1 MSFYEW
7 FFLQKDRT
15 PEGMFSFAHIFS
27 VSISLTIFILA
38 AYLLGKKYKNN
49 EKGQFW
55 TLLISGIAVDLVFI
69 IKMIYL
75 LWDTDNFFES
85 LIGNA
90 PLYLCDMQIF
100 IIPLAALTKGRFK
113 NWCLDFVAIWGLLM
127 GFLGTYFAG
136 NIYYGNT
143 AICFFS
149 IISLLNHC
157 ISAFAAFFIFMCK
170 LNKMERRD
178 IPFTVA
184 ILLVFMTTA
193 LIIDYVDNHN
203 FMFFFF
209 GDGTPFVLFDQLVH
223 EIKPLYQ
230 LEIYILQTGYMVGFY
245 FVYYWVTSLIKKA
258 KEKNANYDV
267 DKNEV
272 IKKVVLLNWLSL
284 GILGAA
290 LVILLIGT
298 IIPIPN
304 GQIVGVILKLVATVM
319 GVGSFTLLI
328 IRDFKYKTK
337 LQTPNE

>member
-1 MSFYEW
+1 MNFYEW

-27 VSISLTIFILA
+27 VSITLTIFILG
-38 AYLLGKKYKNN
+38 AYLLGKKYKDN

-55 TLLISGIAVDLVFI
+55 TLLISGIAIDLVFI

-75 LWDTDNFFES
+75 LWDTDNVFRS
-85 LIGNA
+85 IIGNA

-100 IIPLAALTKGRFK
+100 IIPLAALTKGRFR

-149 IISLLNHC
+149 VISLLNHA

-170 LNKMERRD
+170 LNKMEKRD
-178 IPFTVA
+178 IPFTIA

-193 LIIDYVDNHN
+193 LVIDYVDNHN
-203 FMFFFF
+203 FMFFFH
-209 GDGTPFVLFDQLVH
+209 GDGTPFVLFDKLVN

-230 LEIYILQTGYMVGFY
+230 IEIYILQAGYMVGFY
-245 FVYYWVTSLIKKA
+245 FVYYWVMSLIRKT
-258 KEKNANYDV
+258 KEKNSGLEFDNSELV
-267 DKNEV
+267 N
-272 IKKVVLLNWLSL
+272 KVAILNWLSL
-284 GILGAA
+284 GLLGLA

-298 IIPIPN
+298 VIPIPN
-304 GQIVGVILKLVATVM
+304 GQIVGIILKLTATVM
-319 GVGSFTLLI
+319 GLASLALLI
-328 IRDFKYKTK
+328 VRDFKYRVK
-337 LQTPNE
+337 LNTL